1 MLPVTIYPLLPKNV
15 KELRMRVGLPL
26 SVYDGKKKTF
36 VFDGEKPYIVT
47 SSDVDYVLGK
57 ASGYSLYSVTDNLVD
72 GFVSFAGGIRI
83 GVSGEGV
90 SAGDKVFNLKYP
102 TSLVIR
108 VPTEIKGKADE
119 IAKKVIKN
127 GEFKNLLVIAP
138 PSGGKTT
145 LLRCL
150 NFLETADDGQI
161 IVDGETLF
169 DGASDKNEK
178 YNDLR
183 KKRLHFG
190 LVFQQFNL
198 FPHMNVL
205 KNVKISAELLAKDK
219 IKQQIKEL
227 KQQKVRGNALSL
239 QKKQLKEAEFSAID
253 ARAKETLSKVGLLD
267 RCAAYP
273 CELSGGQQQ
282 RVAIARA
289 LALSPDILC
298 FDEPTSALDPE
309 LTGEVLKVIKG
320 LKGDSTMIIVTHEM
334 DFARKVAD
342 RVVFMADGEVAEYG
356 TPDEIFDNPKTE
368 KLKAFL
374 LNSTS
379 TFE

>member
-1 MLPVTIYPLLPKNV
+1 MDNLFSLLPVTIYPLLPKNV

-26 SVYDGKKKTF
+26 SVYDGKKKVF

-145 LLRCL
+145 LLR
-150 NFLETADDGQI
+150 
-161 IVDGETLF
+161 
-169 DGASDKNEK
+169 
-178 YNDLR
+178 
-183 KKRLHFG
+183 
-190 LVFQQFNL
+190 
-198 FPHMNVL
+198 
-205 KNVKISAELLAKDK
+205 
-219 IKQQIKEL
+219 
-227 KQQKVRGNALSL
+227 
-239 QKKQLKEAEFSAID
+239 
-253 ARAKETLSKVGLLD
+253 
-267 RCAAYP
+267 
-273 CELSGGQQQ
+273 
-282 RVAIARA
+282 
-289 LALSPDILC
+289 
-298 FDEPTSALDPE
+298 
-309 LTGEVLKVIKG
+309 
-320 LKGDSTMIIVTHEM
+320 
-334 DFARKVAD
+334 
-342 RVVFMADGEVAEYG
+342 EVARLASNDG
-356 TPDEIFDNPKTE
+356 FNVGVIDERREIAGAVKGVSGLDLGKSVDVITGVK
-368 KLKAFL
+368 KLKAYECAIRSMNPDVVVTDEIYGAEEVDAVL
-374 LNSTS
+374 DAMRAGVKVAASLHAMGVSDLENTVYEKLQRAMDI
-379 TFE
+379 TVVLTKRNRVGEIKEIIGC